1 MKRFT
6 LILSLM
12 VAMVTTAMAQITSLD
27 ELSNEKTYVIQS
39 KRCWLAYYEA
49 NPTKLCTTNA
59 NNWEGNLEATNN
71 NLQFKILKED
81 GA

>member
-12 VAMVTTAMAQITSLD
+12 VTMVTTAMAQITSLG

-39 KRCWLAYYEA
+39 KRCWLAYNEA
-49 NPTKLCTTNA
+49 
-59 NNWEGNLEATNN
+59 
-71 NLQFKILKED
+71 KI
-81 GA
+81 GRAHV